1 MQGNGDQQRKQQ
13 PKFQETAVQ
22 MYLGNSHID
31 ILYMGMSDDRMFR
44 SHMNPTDFTDNI
56 SC

>member
-1 MQGNGDQQRKQQ
+1 MQGNGDQQREQQ
-13 PKFQETAVQ
+13 PMFQDKAVQ
-22 MYLGNSHID
+22 MYLGDSRD